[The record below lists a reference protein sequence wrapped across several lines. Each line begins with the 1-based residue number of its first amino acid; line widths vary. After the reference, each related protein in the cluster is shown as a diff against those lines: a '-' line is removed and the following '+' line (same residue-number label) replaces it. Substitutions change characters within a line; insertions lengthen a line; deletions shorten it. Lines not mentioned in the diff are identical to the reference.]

1 MAIRTPASTAV
12 AKDCRWTSITSRALA
27 TTLSGSLA
35 PASAASSTAA
45 GLPVMAHAQATDG
58 IKNAVR
64 AGIDSIEHGIFLDDE
79 AIAMMLDAG
88 TWLVPTLIAPAVVL
102 EMAEAGAGLPD
113 SVVAKARDVIGVH
126 RDSFARAV
134 DAGVRIAMGTD
145 SGVGPH
151 GRNLEELALMAAG
164 GMKPAAVLAAATSAA
179 AQLLGLADTTGTIAP
194 GKRAD
199 LVIVDGDPYDFT
211 GLKQRV
217 RAVFQDGRRV
227 RGTI

>member
-1 MAIRTPASTAV
+1 
-12 AKDCRWTSITSRALA
+12 
-27 TTLSGSLA
+27 
-35 PASAASSTAA
+35 
-45 GLPVMAHAQATDG
+45 
-58 IKNAVR
+58 
-64 AGIDSIEHGIFLDDE
+64 
-79 AIAMMLDAG
+79 MMLDAG
-88 TWLVPTLIAPAVVL
+88 TWLVPTLVAPAAVL
-102 EMAEAGAGLPD
+102 EAAAAGAGLPD
-113 SVVAKARDVIGVH
+113 SVVAKAREVIDVH
-126 RDSFARAV
+126 RESFARAV

-164 GMKPAAVLAAATSAA
+164 GMKPAAVLASATSCA
-179 AQLLGLADTTGTIAP
+179 AQLLGWGDTTGTIAP

>member
-1 MAIRTPASTAV
+1 
-12 AKDCRWTSITSRALA
+12 
-27 TTLSGSLA
+27 
-35 PASAASSTAA
+35 
-45 GLPVMAHAQATDG
+45 
-58 IKNAVR
+58 
-64 AGIDSIEHGIFLDDE
+64 
-79 AIAMMLDAG
+79 MMLDAG

-126 RDSFARAV
+126 RESFARAV

-164 GMKPAAVLAAATSAA
+164 GMKPAAVLASATSAA
-179 AQLLGLADTTGTIAP
+179 AELLGLADTTGTISP

-217 RAVFQDGRRV
+217 RAVFQNGRRV